1 MNSLYSFV
9 IIACL
14 CINLAAVFVFLKV
27 IRKKK
32 ALHYK
37 ILLFLMVA
45 FSLQLFKSF
54 EYIYEWTSYATPIKI
69 VDALVTVLV
78 PLFIYLY
85 VKAATAYKFKLKPI
99 HYFQGFSI
107 ILAYFLLVYEYNS
120 LRLNSFAQILE
131 DIKIPIAFPLIL
143 NWIYVAYAAKAIRS
157 FTKSTKR
164 KHYKTYLYGRR
175 FLLLKKWLFI
185 FLGVR
190 IFALLTYMSISV
202 IDTSQFQDVFLR
214 LLALASRL
222 AIVLS
227 ILYHPLVNSFFFDP
241 RTMHSSK
248 KNKSKRKITKLL
260 DTFTDWFKVHFH

>member
-14 CINLAAVFVFLKV
+14 CINLAAVIVFLKV

-54 EYIYEWTSYATPIKI
+54 EYIYEWTSYATPIKV

-85 VKAATAYKFKLKPI
+85 VKAATAYKFKLKPV

-107 ILAYFLLVYEYNS
+107 ILAYFLLVCEYNS
-120 LRLNSFAQILE
+120 LR
-131 DIKIPIAFPLIL
+131 
-143 NWIYVAYAAKAIRS
+143 AKFLCS
-157 FTKSTKR
+157 NP
-164 KHYKTYLYGRR
+164 RR
-175 FLLLKKWLFI
+175 
-185 FLGVR
+185 
-190 IFALLTYMSISV
+190 
-202 IDTSQFQDVFLR
+202 
-214 LLALASRL
+214 
-222 AIVLS
+222 
-227 ILYHPLVNSFFFDP
+227 H
-241 RTMHSSK
+241 
-248 KNKSKRKITKLL
+248 
-260 DTFTDWFKVHFH
+260 